1 MMTILSYLLT
11 VVGTLLLIW
20 FGTKFFEFMMEKKL
34 HVVWVVV
41 LMFGFVTVGSFIVVD
56 VSTWV
61 TGIVPSIT

>member
-20 FGTKFFEFMMEKKL
+20 FGTKFFEFMMEKEL
-34 HVVWVVV
+34 HTVLVVV
-41 LMFGFVTVGSFIVVD
+41 FMFIFVTTGAFIVVD
-56 VSTWV
+56 FSTWV